1 MPSVV
6 SKKSL
11 DNQQQDKLGVDEPLA
26 PPSPNIHDDGHDST
40 KQSATASN
48 NNNNSQTSTNATF
61 YSSSTC
67 ESTAATLS
75 LGLPPPSC
83 PPFYSKVEVVDVLLK
98 QPSAMKDILDKELV
112 PSSKGTLYNLLKTKR
127 EGGVVPD
134 TPWCMYGS
142 GSGVTTSKKKQRRS
156 EPIPDRFRD
165 IGKFTHKLF
174 SNNEIDA
181 IVIILARDYRGD
193 SWKENIND
201 IMINA
206 KKKLAALR
214 GEDTASIPKELGKH
228 VLEKYIEYFEYQ
240 LEMRKNEEPF
250 VHSTTG
256 GYADIE
262 KTSPIIGSTLN
273 KETEVNVLQP
283 WLKMIQNK
291 QFRNK
296 WKCDEIIVRALKGKY
311 PNTTSALTVGT
322 FNQVV
327 ASFLR
332 RGTTDHFELSNKLA
346 IHSRLLFTSDPL
358 YAGMHRFV
366 WLYWVGDESP
376 KDIPSTYNRKHMML
390 KLDKRMSDEMVAR
403 KGAAPVEERPS
414 KKLKRT
420 DLEAAEET
428 AVTNPPSFWDTR
440 EAARLFGFEQGV
452 NVRQCLQER
461 IDMLKK
467 VNASKNGYSM
477 IVPNPTKCTENDK
490 FKLRQKALIL
500 AKAYTIALDKQTV
513 GRGSQD
519 HTSTIFSWE
528 DAAIIAVK
536 ELNALGVTQTK
547 SFETVQLWNK
557 QFRTNGLF
565 PAVAHGFDNSVAM
578 ADFFEI
584 FPLAKDMVLDF
595 AKRNLHCFSRDL
607 LRDEVINN
615 VLPQL
620 ERLSHEDGTFGNGF
634 REQKL
639 LAKMKAKPPTAD
651 VAGTWIKSLG
661 IQYDKFNSRRGKG
674 SANESMLNNL
684 KKRRVKIDGG
694 MY

>member
-1 MPSVV
+1 
-6 SKKSL
+6 
-11 DNQQQDKLGVDEPLA
+11 
-26 PPSPNIHDDGHDST
+26 
-40 KQSATASN
+40 
-48 NNNNSQTSTNATF
+48 
-61 YSSSTC
+61 
-67 ESTAATLS
+67 
-75 LGLPPPSC
+75 
-83 PPFYSKVEVVDVLLK
+83 
-98 QPSAMKDILDKELV
+98 
-112 PSSKGTLYNLLKTKR
+112 
-127 EGGVVPD
+127 
-134 TPWCMYGS
+134 
-142 GSGVTTSKKKQRRS
+142 
-156 EPIPDRFRD
+156 
-165 IGKFTHKLF
+165 
-174 SNNEIDA
+174 
-181 IVIILARDYRGD
+181 
-193 SWKENIND
+193 
-201 IMINA
+201 
-206 KKKLAALR
+206 
-214 GEDTASIPKELGKH
+214 
-228 VLEKYIEYFEYQ
+228 
-240 LEMRKNEEPF
+240 
-250 VHSTTG
+250 
-256 GYADIE
+256 
-262 KTSPIIGSTLN
+262 
-273 KETEVNVLQP
+273 
-283 WLKMIQNK
+283 MIQNK

-467 VNASKNGYSM
+467 VNASINGYSM

-500 AKAYTIALDKQTV
+500 AKAYTVALEKQTV

-536 ELNALGVTQTK
+536 ELNALG
-547 SFETVQLWNK
+547 F
-557 QFRTNGLF
+557 
-565 PAVAHGFDNSVAM
+565 AM